1 MTNRYKIISIA
12 IILILVLTNILTFTN
27 YRDVRQAETETYRL
41 LVNRFYSYGI
51 LLSYDYTHLI
61 NERIKNE
68 TMDEE
73 GIRVWL
79 NEVVT
84 NMKIAEETSSI
95 AATHWNNTTGDQN
108 RYDSVSE
115 ISHFYKSIHTN
126 LLDIINTE
134 NDYSVLVK
142 NVMELEE
149 ILEIIKNNTSE
160 QRIVDADYNEIKK
173 QWRELMDLVYE
184 EKADSRLLK
193 SYFSTYYSN
202 ES

>member
-1 MTNRYKIISIA
+1 MTNRYKIISIV
-12 IILILVLTNILTFTN
+12 IILILILTNILTFTN

-95 AATHWNNTTGDQN
+95 AATHWNTTIGDQN

-134 NDYSVLVK
+134 KDYSVLVK
-142 NVMELEE
+142 SVMELEE

-173 QWRELMDLVYE
+173 QWRELMDLVYG
-184 EKADSRLLK
+184 EKSDSRLLK